1 MFRFYNG
8 LPPTLMNN
16 IFKLRAGNPN
26 NLRRISDF

>member
-26 NLRRISDF
+26 NLRHISDF